1 MAAHRE
7 KAERKKNT
15 KKKSKKEA
23 HALRCHY
30 AQTIRKNWNYARRH
44 CYSIFGLSNAGY
56 SITSGL
62 LSYVEISHYFFKSAS
77 AVIYE
82 AIVKI

>member
-15 KKKSKKEA
+15 KKSKKEA

-30 AQTIRKNWNYARRH
+30 AQTIRKN
-44 CYSIFGLSNAGY
+44 
-56 SITSGL
+56 
-62 LSYVEISHYFFKSAS
+62 
-77 AVIYE
+77 
-82 AIVKI
+82 